1 MKLTSDWLQNPDTI
15 AVMKALQAKN
25 NQVFFVG
32 GCVRNGLLGV
42 STADIDIS
50 TDARPEQII
59 ALAKIAGLKF
69 IPTGIDHGTVTV
81 VVNSNSFEV
90 TCFRKDIETDGRHA
104 VVAFADDI
112 YDDARRRDFTMNAI
126 YALPDGTIVDPLNGL
141 IDLKKRHVRFIEN
154 ATNRITEDYL
164 RILRFF
170 RFTAQYGDPALGID
184 ADGLAAC
191 AAGVDGI
198 SLLPKERIGNEMR
211 KILGSKNPSLVL
223 AAMDISGILAKVIT
237 GASAKYMAIL
247 VHLEQADQINWLT
260 RLVVLGGSNQT
271 AALRLTNAEAR
282 ELRHTLKAIELG
294 YKPTAIAFEF
304 GKNIAISSSLAL
316 AALTE
321 TKPPINL
328 EAQITQGTSAIF
340 PITAKDLDGLHGKQL
355 GETLKKLQK
364 LWVASDFTLKKQD
377 LLL

>member
-104 VVAFADDI
+104 VVAFTDDI
-112 YDDARRRDFTMNAI
+112 YDDAKRRDFTMNAI
-126 YALPDGTIVDPLNGL
+126 YALTDGTIVDPLNGL

-223 AAMDISGILAKVIT
+223 AAMDISGILAKILT

-304 GKNIAISSSLAL
+304 GKNIAISTSLAL

-340 PITAKDLDGLHGKQL
+340 PITAKDLGGLHGKQL

-377 LLL
+377 LL

>member
-1 MKLTSDWLQNPDTI
+1 MKLTADWLQSPDTI
-15 AVMKALQAKN
+15 AVMKALQTKN

-42 STADIDIS
+42 PTTDIDIS
-50 TDARPEQII
+50 TDSRPEQII
-59 ALAKIAGLKF
+59 ALARTAGLKS
-69 IPTGIDHGTVTV
+69 IPTGIDHGTVTI
-81 VVNSNSFEV
+81 VVNSNVFEV

-104 VVAFADDI
+104 IIAFANNI
-112 YDDARRRDFTMNAI
+112 YDDAKRRDFTMNAI
-126 YALPDGTIVDPLNGL
+126 YALADGTIVDPLNGMT
-141 IDLKKRHVRFIEN
+141 DLKNRHVRFIGN
-154 ATNRITEDYL
+154 ATKRIAEDYL

-198 SLLPKERIGNEMR
+198 NLLPKERIGNEMR

-223 AAMDISGILAKVIT
+223 ATMDVSGILAKVLT
-237 GASAKYMAIL
+237 GANAKYIAIL

-260 RLVVLGGSNQT
+260 RLIVLGGSNQS

-294 YKPTAIAFEF
+294 HKPNAIAFEF
-304 GKNIAISSSLAL
+304 GKNIAVSTSLAL

-321 TKPPINL
+321 SAPPINL

-355 GETLKKLQK
+355 GDTLRKLQK

>member
-1 MKLTSDWLQNPDTI
+1 
-15 AVMKALQAKN
+15 MKALQAKN

-59 ALAKIAGLKF
+59 ALAKTAGLKS

-112 YDDARRRDFTMNAI
+112 YDDAKRRDFTMNAI
-126 YALPDGTIVDPLNGL
+126 YALADGTIVDPLNGL
-141 IDLKKRHVRFIEN
+141 TDLKKRHVRFIEN

-223 AAMDISGILAKVIT
+223 AAMDISGILAKILT

-340 PITAKDLDGLHGKQL
+340 PITAKDLGGLHGKQL

-377 LLL
+377 LL

>member
-104 VVAFADDI
+104 IVAFADDI

-126 YALPDGTIVDPLNGL
+126 YALADGTIVDPLNGL

-198 SLLPKERIGNEMR
+198 SLLPKERIGNEIR

-223 AAMDISGILAKVIT
+223 AAMDISGILAKILT

-304 GKNIAISSSLAL
+304 GKNIAISTSLAL

-340 PITAKDLDGLHGKQL
+340 PITAKDLGGLHGKQL

-364 LWVASDFTLKKQD
+364 LWIASDFTLKKQD
-377 LLL
+377 LL

>member
-25 NQVFFVG
+25 NKVFFVG

-112 YDDARRRDFTMNAI
+112 YDDAKRRDFTMNAI

-154 ATNRITEDYL
+154 ATNRITEDL
-164 RILRFF
+164 
-170 RFTAQYGDPALGID
+170 
-184 ADGLAAC
+184 
-191 AAGVDGI
+191 
-198 SLLPKERIGNEMR
+198 SLIH
-211 KILGSKNPSLVL
+211 I
-223 AAMDISGILAKVIT
+223 
-237 GASAKYMAIL
+237 
-247 VHLEQADQINWLT
+247 
-260 RLVVLGGSNQT
+260 
-271 AALRLTNAEAR
+271 
-282 ELRHTLKAIELG
+282 
-294 YKPTAIAFEF
+294 
-304 GKNIAISSSLAL
+304 
-316 AALTE
+316 
-321 TKPPINL
+321 
-328 EAQITQGTSAIF
+328 
-340 PITAKDLDGLHGKQL
+340 
-355 GETLKKLQK
+355 
-364 LWVASDFTLKKQD
+364 
-377 LLL
+377 

>member
-25 NQVFFVG
+25 NKVFFVG

-104 VVAFADDI
+104 VVAFTDDI

-126 YALPDGTIVDPLNGL
+126 YALADGTIVDPLNGL
-141 IDLKKRHVRFIEN
+141 NDLKKRHVRFIEN

-223 AAMDISGILAKVIT
+223 AAMDISGILAKVLT

-304 GKNIAISSSLAL
+304 GKNIAISTSLAL

-340 PITAKDLDGLHGKQL
+340 PITAKDLGGLHGKQL

-377 LLL
+377 LL

>member
-25 NQVFFVG
+25 NKVFFVG

-104 VVAFADDI
+104 VVAFTDDI
-112 YDDARRRDFTMNAI
+112 YDDAKRRDFTMNAI
-126 YALPDGTIVDPLNGL
+126 YALTDGTIVDPLNGL

-223 AAMDISGILAKVIT
+223 AAMDISGILAKVLT

-304 GKNIAISSSLAL
+304 GKNIAISTSLAL

-340 PITAKDLDGLHGKQL
+340 PITAKDLGGLHGKQL

-377 LLL
+377 LL